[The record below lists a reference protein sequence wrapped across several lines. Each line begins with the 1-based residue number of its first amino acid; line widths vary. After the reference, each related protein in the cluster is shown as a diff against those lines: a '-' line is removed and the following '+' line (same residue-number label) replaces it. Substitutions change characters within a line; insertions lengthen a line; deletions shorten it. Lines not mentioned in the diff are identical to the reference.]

1 MAAKPPNK
9 YGTGEC
15 HGECGWAAMGDLAVT
30 LKGSLAAIEGSEM
43 GKKEERGCG
52 GKGVGL
58 LG

>member
-1 MAAKPPNK
+1 
-9 YGTGEC
+9 
-15 HGECGWAAMGDLAVT
+15 MGDLAVT